1 MKNASSLGAA
11 FALALFATSAFGSQ
25 NVFDDAVF
33 WFRGG
38 KDCVT
43 SDGQMQTGEFFDDLH
58 ANDSSHANH
67 KMAVSGYSENGK
79 FVVDDVVIPA
89 LGITSR
95 MQVLDI
101 SDNQRDG
108 STSRLSVC
116 PYTLFAQNSISNK
129 YTIVCRLKFDSCDG
143 EKWLLKIGSN
153 GQTGLQ
159 LGFQNHPNY
168 PGCKYVYAW
177 IRQQAGDS
185 GGKATHFYDTIIPTN
200 MWVDLGVVV
209 GNGKLRV
216 GIAAPQS
223 LTVTDNGSNKYTP
236 TIAFQ
241 NNPMATEI
249 LSVRPSNQSSWYSFF
264 SKSTS
269 DSGRFVG
276 KVQQLALW
284 GRMLSD
290 HEVLEAFGMPRP
302 AIFRTGFDNAC
313 SDEFGGMRS
322 GATQTIEGLGSW
334 QGVSDTMLAGD
345 TWTVNFDALRDE
357 AGLPQIFSMHGL
369 TSSSTAEIDVSV
381 NGTSL
386 GRRYVGASGYA
397 FWPVASNIV
406 VSGANTATIRRTDG
420 GTGAFRLD
428 SMELGG
434 SIGVGV
440 MDFTNSNDD
449 MVEPGRINIG
459 VSSAAAPNPQLW
471 SKNLLTYDGISNIHF
486 RVWID
491 PEVAKSCPSKLRLRA
506 RCANR
511 GTTSPYLIC
520 GDETVSLVVNGN
532 EKATRDSS
540 TSWTDLNIDFMAGEL
555 NDGWND
561 IELRATPYGT
571 CYWMIDYYRFE
582 TFLAKGFSIPEAST
596 VLVVR

>member
-95 MQVLDI
+95 MQVLNI
-101 SDNQRDG
+101 SDNLRDG

-185 GGKATHFYDTIIPTN
+185 GGKATPFYDTIIPTN
-200 MWVDLGVVV
+200 MWIDLGVVV

-223 LTVTDNGSNKYTP
+223 LTVTDNGHTKHTP
-236 TIAFQ
+236 TIVFQ
-241 NNPMATEI
+241 DNPMATEI
-249 LSVRPSNQSSWYSFF
+249 LSVRPSNQSSWYSLF
-264 SKSTS
+264 SKSTT
-269 DSGRFVG
+269 DGGRFVG

-290 HEVLEAFGMPRP
+290 REMMEAFGMPRP

-313 SDEFGGMRS
+313 SDEFGGTRS
-322 GATQTIEGLGSW
+322 SPTQIIEGIGSW
-334 QGVSDTMLAGD
+334 QDVSDTMLAGD

-357 AGLPQIFSMHGL
+357 AGLPQIFSMHGIPG
-369 TSSSTAEIDVSV
+369 SSSAKIEVSV

-397 FWPVASNIV
+397 FWPISSNIV

-420 GTGAFRLD
+420 GTGVFRLD

-434 SIGVGV
+434 STGVGV
-440 MDFTNSNDD
+440 MNFANSNDD
-449 MVEPGRINIG
+449 MVEPGRISTG
-459 VSSAAAPNPQLW
+459 VSSTADPNPQHW
-471 SKNLLTYDGISNIHF
+471 PKNLLTYDGISTIHF
-486 RVWID
+486 RVWMD
-491 PEVAKSCPSKLRLRA
+491 PEAANRCSSRLRLRA

-511 GTTSPYLIC
+511 GTASPFLIL
-520 GDETVSLVVNGN
+520 GDETFSLFVNGIQ
-532 EKATRDSS
+532 KATCDSN
-540 TSWTDLNIDFMAGEL
+540 TSWTDININFGVGNLHE
-555 NDGWND
+555 GWND
-561 IELRATPYGT
+561 VKLMAAPFGT
-571 CYWMIDYYRFE
+571 CFWMIDYYRFE
-582 TFLAKGFSIPEAST
+582 TFLSNGFSVPGEAT